1 MKRTK
6 TIRYLYLLYAVFGL
20 VFLAAA
26 LIRLFLFVFS
36 PTYPLGVDEGA
47 YRSLFFISRSI
58 EILMASAFLDYGV
71 YGTLH
76 QEGRTKASYYV
87 PLWFMGIG
95 DALLFILSG
104 LGIFLLRTPEATDE
118 GIASLLY
125 AHFCDPVYLF
135 SLIGAILL
143 IRAFQREDR
152 GGHYLKEGY
161 TGLAFLFP
169 LYVYDLTLF
178 ALDIINS
185 VASVSAIVFGTFFYL
200 FRLVLW
206 ILAFFALSETDE

>member
-1 MKRTK
+1 MKRAK
-6 TIRYLYLLYAVFGL
+6 TIRYLYLLYPVFGL
-20 VFLAAA
+20 IYLAVA
-26 LIRLFLFVFS
+26 LVRLILFLFT
-36 PTYPLGVDEGA
+36 PAYPPGVSIDA
-47 YRSLFFISRSI
+47 YRFLFFTSRSI
-58 EILMASAFLDYGV
+58 EILIASAFLDYGV

-104 LGIFLLRTPEATDE
+104 IGISLLRTPEATDE
-118 GIASLLY
+118 GITSLLY

-135 SLIGAILL
+135 SFVGAILL

-161 TGLAFLFP
+161 IGLAFFFP

-185 VASVSAIVFGTFFYL
+185 LASVSAIIFGTFFYL

>member
-1 MKRTK
+1 MKRAK
-6 TIRYLYLLYAVFGL
+6 AIRYLYLLYAVFGL
-20 VFLAAA
+20 AFFAAA
-26 LIRLFLFVFS
+26 FVRLLLFLFS
-36 PTYPLGVDEGA
+36 PAYPLGVDEGA
-47 YRSLFFISRSI
+47 YRFLFFSSRSI
-58 EILMASAFLDYGV
+58 DILIASAFLDYGV
-71 YGTLH
+71 FGILH

-104 LGIFLLRTPEATDE
+104 LGISLLRTPEATNE
-118 GIASLLY
+118 SITSLLY

-135 SLIGAILL
+135 SLAGAVLL

-161 TGLAFLFP
+161 IGLAFLFP
-169 LYVYDLTLF
+169 LYVYDLALF

-185 VASVSAIVFGTFFYL
+185 VASVWAIIFGTCLYL
-200 FRLVLW
+200 FRLALW